1 MMALFARGVG
11 TVNATATV
19 AEPVAG
25 TVVLRVKVVKV
36 MRPPIAGAATELL
49 AVSIPAPAAVPVNTV
64 NPLQREVGCM
74 GAPRVR
80 PAIVTVKEPAVTAAV
95 VVIVTEVAPKTP
107 MLAAKPV
114 EATTGVVGV
123 PVMYELG

>member
-1 MMALFARGVG
+1 V
-11 TVNATATV
+11 VNATVRIDDAVVGTRV
-19 AEPVAG
+19 DGVKEVTETMPPRLGGVNMVPALSVDVEIETPAAEPQEPEDEICMG
-25 TVVLRVKVVKV
+25 
-36 MRPPIAGAATELL
+36 PPIVT
-49 AVSIPAPAAVPVNTV
+49 
-64 NPLQREVGCM
+64 
-74 GAPRVR
+74 

-95 VVIVTEVAPKTP
+95 VVIVTEFCVVAP

>member
-1 MMALFARGVG
+1 ML
-11 TVNATATV
+11 V
-19 AEPVAG
+19 A
-25 TVVLRVKVVKV
+25 VVKV
-36 MRPPIAGAATELL
+36 TTTLDDAVKGTREEGTKPVTVATPPSLGAVNRVPMLSVVVLMAIPAGTAGVGPPIVT
-49 AVSIPAPAAVPVNTV
+49 
-64 NPLQREVGCM
+64 
-74 GAPRVR
+74 

>member
-1 MMALFARGVG
+1 M
-11 TVNATATV
+11 VNATVRLDDAV
-19 AEPVAG
+19 VG
-25 TVVLRVKVVKV
+25 TRDDGVKEVTET
-36 MRPPIAGAATELL
+36 RPPRLGG
-49 AVSIPAPAAVPVNTV
+49 VNTV
-64 NPLQREVGCM
+64 PALSVDVEIETPTAEPQEPEDCEICV
-74 GAPRVR
+74 GAPIVT

-95 VVIVTEVAPKTP
+95 VVIVTEFVVVAP

>member
-1 MMALFARGVG
+1 MPMLSVVVLMAIPAGTEGVG
-11 TVNATATV
+11 
-19 AEPVAG
+19 
-25 TVVLRVKVVKV
+25 
-36 MRPPIAGAATELL
+36 PPIVT
-49 AVSIPAPAAVPVNTV
+49 
-64 NPLQREVGCM
+64 
-74 GAPRVR
+74 

-95 VVIVTEVAPKTP
+95 VVIVTEFVVVAP

>member
-1 MMALFARGVG
+1 VPMLSVVVLMAIPAGTAGVG
-11 TVNATATV
+11 
-19 AEPVAG
+19 
-25 TVVLRVKVVKV
+25 
-36 MRPPIAGAATELL
+36 PPIVT
-49 AVSIPAPAAVPVNTV
+49 
-64 NPLQREVGCM
+64 
-74 GAPRVR
+74 

-95 VVIVTEVAPKTP
+95 VVIVTEFVVVAP

>member
-1 MMALFARGVG
+1 
-11 TVNATATV
+11 
-19 AEPVAG
+19 
-25 TVVLRVKVVKV
+25 
-36 MRPPIAGAATELL
+36 
-49 AVSIPAPAAVPVNTV
+49 
-64 NPLQREVGCM
+64 M
-74 GAPRVR
+74 GAPIVT

-95 VVIVTEVAPKTP
+95 VVIVTEFVVVAP

>member
-1 MMALFARGVG
+1 MMAPFARGVG

-36 MRPPIAGAATELL
+36 MRPPIAGADFELL

-95 VVIVTEVAPKTP
+95 VVITTKFVVVAA

-114 EATTGVVGV
+114 VATTGVVGV
-123 PVMYELG
+123 PVKYELG